1 MFPTRRGFT
10 LIELLVVIAII
21 AILAAMLFPVFA
33 QAREKARQTSCLSNQ
48 KQWSTAILMYVG
60 DYDETY
66 PLSMSFN
73 PAASPPSWYT
83 GVHDTPATWRLSNTA
98 QIGRHASF
106 WTNAV
111 LSYMKTAET
120 AYCPSTEE
128 VDLTGSDYSNP
139 KAPLIY
145 NTYEYNGLL
154 HQFPAAQV
162 SNPASVILLT
172 EATGKARL
180 KGYARANPQLSDCGT
195 DPSCQYQAKVGTQ
208 CATLSGGS
216 PAPGGKSGG
225 VVGFKTYHVHNGGMN
240 FAYADGHVKWQKLGA
255 PGVTS
260 TNSAVDPWSVYNAD
274 GLGTSRYIDGCH
286 SCLMRPYVNPGATQA
301 GCVLP

>member
-1 MFPTRRGFT
+1 MSSTRRGFT

-21 AILAAMLFPVFA
+21 AILAAILFPVFA
-33 QAREKARQTSCLSNQ
+33 QAREKARQAACLSNQ

-73 PAASPPSWYT
+73 PATNSWFT
-83 GVHDTPATWRLSNTA
+83 GIHDTPANWRLTNTA
-98 QIGRHASF
+98 QIARHASF

-111 LSYMKTAET
+111 LSYMKTAEL
-120 AYCPSTEE
+120 AYCPSSEE
-128 VDLTGSDYSNP
+128 VEQAGTDYSSP

-154 HQFPAAQV
+154 SQFPAAQV
-162 SNPASVILLT
+162 SNPSSVILLT

-195 DPSCQYQAKVGTQ
+195 DSSCHYQAKAGTQ
-208 CATLSGGS
+208 CATLADGS

-225 VVGFKTYHVHNGGMN
+225 VTGYKSYLIHNGGMN
-240 FAYADGHVKWQKLGA
+240 FAYADGHVKWQKLGPA
-255 PGVTS
+255 GAAA
-260 TNSAVDPWSVYNAD
+260 TNAAVDPWSVYNTD
-274 GLGTSRYIDGCH
+274 GIGTSRYIDGCH
-286 SCLMRPYVNPGATQA
+286 GCLMRPYVNPGATQA
-301 GCVLP
+301 GCILP